1 MKPGLPA
8 RGFTLIELLVAVS
21 ILAVVS
27 AMAYTG
33 LIRVENTQHRV
44 VAKENR
50 LSQIQMT
57 FLNFARDLQQ
67 VVHRPIR
74 NRYGTREPSIEGQG
88 QGEYLLALTR
98 GGLRNPAHVARSS
111 LQRVAYIVEDDKL
124 ERLYWLVLDQAQDS
138 VPVKQ
143 VLLKNISSIEIR
155 FLDQAG
161 EWNTDWPSLASTT
174 SDNGGPIPDN
184 FPRAVSV
191 KLKLPDVGTIQR
203 IFLLPE
209 G

>member
-1 MKPGLPA
+1 MKYIQPG

-21 ILAVVS
+21 ILTVVT

-33 LIRVENTQHRV
+33 LIRVENTQQRV
-44 VAKENR
+44 LAKENR

-57 FLNFARDLQQ
+57 FLNFERDLQQ

-74 NRYGTREPSIEGQG
+74 NLYGSRRPSVAG
-88 QGEYLLALTR
+88 QGEYLLELTR

-111 LQRVAYIVEDDKL
+111 LQRVAYVVENDNL

-161 EWNTDWPSLASTT
+161 EWSSDWPPQTIASSSTGAAAL
-174 SDNGGPIPDN
+174 DE

-191 KLKLPDVGTIQR
+191 KLKLPDVGAIQR
-203 IFLLPE
+203 IFLMPAA
-209 G
+209 